1 MRHIV
6 IDLEMNVIDKEY
18 KKEKEFCSM
27 EVIQIGAILLDES
40 YMEIGQ
46 FQTLV
51 KPQYNDVIR
60 KNIASLTGISTEMVE
75 DAPVFEDALHS
86 FLSWCKTQGDVQV
99 YAWSESDRDQLLH
112 EINLKGIAIGDEE
125 IGIINDFIDFQN
137 DFDHIMGLERSIS
150 LENALMYAGVDFA
163 GHQHDA
169 LDDAR
174 NTADLLRIVNTPSL
188 RAALEKSIDA
198 MKPKSIGATMGD
210 LFRFAN
216 LQID

>member
-18 KKEKEFCSM
+18 KKEKELCSM

-40 YMEIGQ
+40 FTEIGQ

-51 KPQYNDVIR
+51 KPQYNNVIC

-75 DAPVFEDALHS
+75 NAPVFKDALRS
-86 FLSWCKTQGDVQV
+86 FLSWCKDQGDVQV
-99 YAWSESDRDQLLH
+99 YAWSESDRDQFLH
-112 EINLKGIAIGDEE
+112 EINLKEIAIGNEAMSL
-125 IGIINDFIDFQN
+125 INGFIDFQN

-174 NTADLLRIVNTPSL
+174 NTAELLRIVNTSSL